1 MCDVENIKRQEIIS
15 SSAKVEGNQVG
26 KKQVRARQV
35 GIAGSA
41 LGWVS
46 GSAQRWQR
54 LRRKMDKFTEVYVLY
69 GNHIWLRRSL
79 SQQWLQC
86 SGTMCLVCPYSLS

>member
-15 SSAKVEGNQVG
+15 SSVKVEGNQVG

-46 GSAQRWQR
+46 WSAQR
-54 LRRKMDKFTEVYVLY
+54 
-69 GNHIWLRRSL
+69 
-79 SQQWLQC
+79 
-86 SGTMCLVCPYSLS
+86 